1 MKQIVPGELYAAM
14 AHIDPS
20 KWNSWLDEL
29 LWVVLLLSSLTKDLR
44 EVCFNNLPLRQS
56 FLHNAQV
63 PYATLQIS
71 DRHICSAAKIVGEL
85 GLNTT
90 TLLKTDPFYRCLSRI
105 QVSVWSNISRGL
117 TYSPATHVIWCF
129 TGSKIHLY
137 SSLEAVIEGVLQIQE
152 TCYKP
157 FNSAVSLF
165 PCLDSFWKYL
175 FGALSLANF
184 CGPTA
189 CDFT

>member
-20 KWNSWLDEL
+20 KRNSWLDEL

-90 TLLKTDPFYRCLSRI
+90 TLLKTVSPFAS
-105 QVSVWSNISRGL
+105 QMFFSSNSL
-117 TYSPATHVIWCF
+117 TVYFACCYH
-129 TGSKIHLY
+129 
-137 SSLEAVIEGVLQIQE
+137 QIFFQ
-152 TCYKP
+152 
-157 FNSAVSLF
+157 ALRLF
-165 PCLDSFWKYL
+165 QWHQQRRHH
-175 FGALSLANF
+175 
-184 CGPTA
+184 
-189 CDFT
+189 